1 MVYYTE
7 MWSGVPMKKYLF
19 IVVCLLLMSV
29 YLCGAVMPQHK
40 EKVDTMSE
48 INKLRNNLNSLL
60 CRQYSALAGDTSTL
74 LRQLLPDGSIAGMNY
89 HQENVRGS
97 AWAPAKHLSAMQQ
110 LAPSH
115 PEVAARMLDFWL
127 RTDATSKNW
136 WWPQIGIPAAV
147 CRTMLMLGRKAEKR
161 DRQLEA
167 LLNRSQMGRTG
178 QNKVWLAGI
187 HLMKGLLYGDP
198 AMVKAGR
205 EAILSEICVTD
216 KEGLQADWS
225 FHQHG
230 AQLQF
235 GNYGLSWFGDM
246 AFWAAA
252 LAGTSYA
259 LPPEKLTLITKY
271 YEHGL
276 RWTLYNNM
284 MDISACGRQIIES
297 WPQKKFIQICSY
309 ADLLKKSGLLK
320 ELPAPRG
327 SICYPESG
335 YLIHRN
341 EDFFFSV
348 KMSSATLIGSEVVN
362 SENALGRYSADGAA
376 MLYTRYPWHQSSL
389 ALRNWH
395 KVPGTTELQNSD
407 SLRPTREYPHEN
419 SSSYCCFAEGTVA
432 AAMMRFRVSRLQA
445 DKAWFCFDKY
455 IVCMGTNIKSFE
467 PGSVA
472 TTLVQRFRNTQVLLG
487 NKPLT
492 DGEFC
497 SAGKTSFTFEG
508 MRYLLPESGSF
519 KFLLDHRQGNW
530 NTINLEHPSSPVS
543 GDMLTIWQEHDTSAP
558 GQYLYVI
565 HPENIPAPEIKY
577 LRGNNIIGIHTPD
590 GIIAA
595 FFSPGKLLDIE
606 TAVPGLYIDFKNIQ
620 KFIPLGE

>member
-1 MVYYTE
+1 
-7 MWSGVPMKKYLF
+7 MKKYF
-19 IVVCLLLMSV
+19 FTTIGLLSMSIG
-29 YLCGAVMPQHK
+29 LCAAAIPQNM
-40 EKVDTMSE
+40 ENVDSMSE
-48 INKLRNNLNSLL
+48 INKLRNNLKLLL

-74 LRQLLPDGSIAGMNY
+74 LRQVRPDGSLAGMNY

-97 AWAPAKHLSAMQQ
+97 AWAPANHLSVMQQ
-110 LAPSH
+110 LAHSH
-115 PEVAARMLDFWL
+115 PEVASRMLDFWL
-127 RTDATSKNW
+127 RTDGTSKNW

-147 CRTMLMLGRKAEKR
+147 CRTMLMLDRKAEKT
-161 DRQLEA
+161 DRQLGA
-167 LLNRSQMGRTG
+167 ILDRSKMGRTG

-198 AMVKAGR
+198 AMVEAGR
-205 EAILSEICVTD
+205 NAILSEICITE
-216 KEGLQADWS
+216 KEGLQPDWS

-230 AQLQF
+230 TQLQF

-252 LAGTSYA
+252 LAGTDYA
-259 LPPEKLTLITKY
+259 VPPEKLALITRY
-271 YEHGL
+271 YEYGL
-276 RWTLYNNM
+276 RWTLYKDM

-309 ADLLKKSGLLK
+309 ADLLKSSGMLK
-320 ELPAPRG
+320 ELPEPRG
-327 SICYPESG
+327 STCYPRSG

-362 SENALGRYSADGAA
+362 SENVLGRYAADGAT
-376 MLYTRYPWHQSSL
+376 MLYTRYPWKQSSL

-407 SLRPTREYPHEN
+407 SLLPTRQYPHEN
-419 SSSYCCFAEGTVA
+419 SSSYCCFAEDSVA

-472 TTLVQRFRNTQVLLG
+472 TTLIQRLRNTQVVLE

-492 DGEFC
+492 EGVFR

-508 MRYLLPESGSF
+508 MKYLLPESGSF

-530 NTINLEHPSSPVS
+530 NTINLEYPSSPVS
-543 GDMLTIWQEHDTSAP
+543 GDMLTVWQEHDSSTP

-595 FFSPGKLLDIE
+595 FFSPGKILDIE
-606 TAVPGLYIDFKNIQ
+606 TAVPGLHINFKNIR
-620 KFIPLGE
+620 KFIPLCQ

>member
-1 MVYYTE
+1 
-7 MWSGVPMKKYLF
+7 MKKYF
-19 IVVCLLLMSV
+19 FATIGLLSMSIG
-29 YLCGAVMPQHK
+29 LCAAAIPQNK
-40 EKVDTMSE
+40 ENVDSMSE
-48 INKLRNNLNSLL
+48 INKLRNNLKLLL

-74 LRQLLPDGSIAGMNY
+74 LRQVLPDGSIAGMNY

-97 AWAPAKHLSAMQQ
+97 AWAPAEHLAMMQQ

-127 RTDATSKNW
+127 RTDGTSENW

-187 HLMKGLLYGDP
+187 HLMKGLLYDDP

-216 KEGLQADWS
+216 KEGLQPDWS

-230 AQLQF
+230 TQLQF

-259 LPPEKLTLITKY
+259 LPPEKLMLITKY

-309 ADLLKKSGLLK
+309 ADLLKSSGMLK
-320 ELPAPRG
+320 ELPEPRG
-327 SICYPESG
+327 STCYPRSG

-362 SENALGRYSADGAA
+362 SENVLGRYSADGAT
-376 MLYTRYPWHQSSL
+376 MLYTRYPWKQFSL

-407 SLRPTREYPHEN
+407 SLLPTRQYPHEN
-419 SSSYCCFAEGTVA
+419 SSSYCCFAEDSVA

-492 DGEFC
+492 DGEFR

-543 GDMLTIWQEHDTSAP
+543 GDMLTVWQEHDTSTP

-595 FFSPGKLLDIE
+595 FFSPGKILDIE
-606 TAVPGLYIDFKNIQ
+606 TAVPGLYINFKNIR
-620 KFIPLGE
+620 KFIPLCE